1 MATLFKNF
9 SRILTLQNEK
19 GYLFN
24 LPEEKNLSILNDF
37 SIVVEEGVI
46 KDFLQN
52 SNIIEAKFEKVVDCR
67 GKLALPGFVE
77 CHTHTVFAGS
87 RGDEFKLKLQGV
99 DYEEIARRGGGIIST
114 VKATRKASEEEL
126 LNLAKPRAWEFI
138 SQGVTTLEI
147 KSGYGLDFE
156 TEVKLLRVINRLNR
170 ELPIEIVPTFLGAHA
185 YPPEFKENHSD
196 YVKILTERVIPYV
209 AQNNLARSCDAFCE
223 LTAFSPEEVRLV
235 FASAKEQGMNLK
247 LHTDQFNS
255 IGGIDVALEFNAR
268 SVEHLE
274 AVTDDALRK
283 LNGQE
288 IVAVL
293 LPGVSFFLKYQYAP
307 AKKLIKNN
315 VPVAF
320 STDFNPGSS
329 HILNLHLI
337 MQLATFEMNL
347 TAEQILPGVTI
358 NAARALGLSHE
369 IGSLQI
375 GKNADFA
382 IFEAKDYSDIIYNVG
397 RNLLVYTVKKG
408 NLVYSKIRN

>member
-46 KDFLQN
+46 KDFLPN